1 MKNIKLISTGGTIAS
16 IAGKDGKSIAGALPG
31 EALVEHLQLP
41 DNVRLSVEST
51 FQKPSNAIT
60 MADLC
65 VLAKR
70 CQALIDEGTVHGIVI
85 THGTDTLEDTSYF
98 LESVLTLNNTAV
110 VVTGS
115 QRVPHADGSDAFTN
129 LSTAITVAC
138 HPRTPEM
145 GVVVAFNE
153 SIFCASTVRKVNS
166 YQVNG
171 FAAPGYGRL
180 GLVDGTTTTYFQQPL
195 RLPTLPLA
203 QDHNTLPDV
212 DIVPSYLDAS
222 PFYLEQLLHHGKSG
236 VVIDG
241 LGRGHV
247 PPQWMPII
255 RQLCQMNRVVLVCSA
270 TLMGGTYQTYE
281 FTGSLQELEAAG
293 AIAISHLSA
302 RKARLRL
309 ALLLSQGTPTV
320 STIRAAFKHPSS

>member
-1 MKNIKLISTGGTIAS
+1 MKNIVLISTGGTIAS
-16 IAGKDGKSIAGALPG
+16 VAGDSGRSIAGALPG
-31 EALVEHLQLP
+31 EALVEHLQLS
-41 DNVRLSVEST
+41 DNITLSVEST

-60 MADLC
+60 LTDLC
-65 VLAKR
+65 QLARK
-70 CQALIDEGTVHGIVI
+70 CQSIIDQGNTHGIVI

-98 LESVLTLNNTAV
+98 LESALNLNGTAV

-115 QRVPHADGSDAFTN
+115 QRVPHAEGSDAYSN
-129 LSTAITVAC
+129 LRNAITVAS
-138 HPRTPEM
+138 HPDTPKM

-153 SIFCASTVRKVNS
+153 SIFCAATVRKVNS
-166 YQVNG
+166 YQLDG
-171 FAAPGYGRL
+171 FDAPGYGRL
-180 GLVDGTTTTYFQQPL
+180 GLVDGATTTYFQQPI
-195 RLPTLPLA
+195 RLPTLALA
-203 QDHNTLPDV
+203 SDKNTLPEV

-222 PFYLEQLLHHGKSG
+222 PFFIEQLVHHKSSN
-236 VVIDG
+236 VVIDA

-247 PPQWMPII
+247 PPSWMPAIK
-255 RQLCQMNRVVLVCSA
+255 QLCQNDRVVLVCSA

-309 ALLLSQGTPTV
+309 ALLLSQGKPTV
-320 STIRAAFKHPSS
+320 DTIREAFKNPSS